1 MTDPIDAITWRDA
14 GDLRANH
21 WNPNRVHKP
30 ELRLLEHSLVTTGWI
45 QPILINEHDLI
56 IDGFH
61 RWRLSQD
68 SKKVSERW
76 GGKVPTA
83 VLPVDDPTA
92 MAITVRINRAKGSH
106 VAVEMHALVTDL
118 LTTYGWS
125 REQVA
130 KEIGATLHEVDTLA
144 QEGVFAAKGT
154 ANWSYSPAWYPA
166 EGPYG
171 GEKGTEWARERGLS
185 A

>member
-1 MTDPIDAITWRDA
+1 MSDPINNIQWRDA
-14 GDLRANH
+14 SDLRANH
-21 WNPNRVHKP
+21 WNPNRVRKQ
-30 ELRLLEHSLVTTGWI
+30 ELRLLEHSLLTTGWI
-45 QPILINEHDLI
+45 QPILVNEHDLI

-68 SKKVSERW
+68 SKKVTAKW

-118 LTTYGWS
+118 LTVHGWS

-130 KEIGATLHEVDTLA
+130 KEIGATVHEVDVLA
-144 QEGVFAAKGT
+144 QEGVFAARKIKDW
-154 ANWSYSPAWYPA
+154 AYSQAWYPA
-166 EGPYG
+166 EGPHG

-185 A
+185 V